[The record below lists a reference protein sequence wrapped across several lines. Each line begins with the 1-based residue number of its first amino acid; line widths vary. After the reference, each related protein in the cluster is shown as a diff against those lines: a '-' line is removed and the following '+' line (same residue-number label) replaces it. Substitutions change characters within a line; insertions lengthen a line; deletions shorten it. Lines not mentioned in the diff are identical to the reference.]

1 MPHCCPHPEVFAP
14 FPYGTGLLLV
24 SMLGLNPSA
33 AQALHQE
40 PQLVFSQVGYEIFC
54 SELKPMFK

>member
-1 MPHCCPHPEVFAP
+1 MPRCCPHPEVFAP

-40 PQLVFSQVGYEIFC
+40 PQLFFSQVGYEIFC
-54 SELKPMFK
+54 S